1 MSIGYFVD
9 EKKEYVI
16 TNHYTKRP
24 LMNYLWNEMAMIY
37 ADQFGFGPNAV
48 YDENRLRRELYATGD
63 NRLIYIMD
71 RSDNTYYAAN
81 RNYNKLPFTR
91 FETHVGQG
99 YSTICSSYKDL
110 DVDFTLF
117 VPVEGRAECWE
128 IKLKNND
135 L

>member
-1 MSIGYFVD
+1 
-9 EKKEYVI
+9 
-16 TNHYTKRP
+16 
-24 LMNYLWNEMAMIY
+24 MNYLWNEMAMIY

-91 FETHVGQG
+91 
-99 YSTICSSYKDL
+99 YL
-110 DVDFTLF
+110 L
-117 VPVEGRAECWE
+117 
-128 IKLKNND
+128 L
-135 L
+135 